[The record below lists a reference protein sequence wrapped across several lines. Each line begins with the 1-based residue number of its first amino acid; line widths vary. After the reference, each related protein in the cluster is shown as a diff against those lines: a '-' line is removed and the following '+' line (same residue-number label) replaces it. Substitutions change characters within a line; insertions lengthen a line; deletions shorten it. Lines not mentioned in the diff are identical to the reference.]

1 MNLFYSHYIICVI
14 FSQGI
19 SLLGEIKKAIRQVFN
34 YEKWL
39 TFCALMYRK
48 SGVDKSVREN
58 TYVISLTSIPSRIHK
73 VHIVIESLLTQ
84 SYKPASLVLWLSEY
98 NREGIKVLDRDNLPL
113 ILKRQMKRGLDVYF
127 CDDIRSYRKLLPSI
141 ERFPESHIV
150 TADDDII
157 YPKDWLEKLVKVH
170 SSNPNFIICYR
181 GVEITLNK
189 ERTALKP
196 YLEWPEYTQKNEPS
210 SYLFPQGGEGTI
222 YPKGAFNKEL
232 FNQSVFLNVCLTA
245 DDVWFKSMSLFN
257 DIKCVKI
264 TEKHQDF
271 LRVRDSQGDNT
282 LHFVNN
288 IQGQNDVQINEVFE
302 KYNLIACL
310 KSKSL

>member
-14 FSQGI
+14 LSQGI

-39 TFCALMYRK
+39 TFGALMYRK

-98 NREGIKVLDRDNLPL
+98 NREGIKVLDRDNLSL
-113 ILKRQMKRGLDVYF
+113 ILKRQMKRGLEVYF

-150 TADDDII
+150 TAD
-157 YPKDWLEKLVKVH
+157 
-170 SSNPNFIICYR
+170 
-181 GVEITLNK
+181 
-189 ERTALKP
+189 
-196 YLEWPEYTQKNEPS
+196 
-210 SYLFPQGGEGTI
+210 
-222 YPKGAFNKEL
+222 
-232 FNQSVFLNVCLTA
+232 
-245 DDVWFKSMSLFN
+245 
-257 DIKCVKI
+257 
-264 TEKHQDF
+264 
-271 LRVRDSQGDNT
+271 
-282 LHFVNN
+282 
-288 IQGQNDVQINEVFE
+288 
-302 KYNLIACL
+302 
-310 KSKSL
+310 